1 MDVSNKKHFLTVTD
15 YSVSK
20 ETFELYYDQDLD
32 LLITSPQPSPE
43 NLGRYYESNDYISHT
58 DSKRSLFEKAYHFV
72 KGIALKNKLNLI
84 NNCSSIKG
92 NLLDIGAG
100 TGDFL
105 LTAKQNGWNT
115 IGVEPSEKAKGIAI
129 GKGIQ
134 FSDSTEELE
143 SNSFDVITMWH
154 VLEHVP
160 NLETQIK
167 ELKRLVKP
175 NGTIII
181 AVPNFKSY
189 DANHYGKFWAAFDV
203 PIHFWHFSKTAIKL
217 LFEKEDIKLEK
228 VLPMKFDSFYVSLL
242 SEKYKNGKMNFV
254 KAIWIGLVSNWKANW
269 SLEYSSH
276 IYVLKNTEK
285 AI

>member
-1 MDVSNKKHFLTVTD
+1 MDISNKKHFLTVTD

-115 IGVEPSEKAKGIAI
+115 IGVEPSEKAKGIAV

-160 NLETQIK
+160 NLEIQIK

-189 DANHYGKFWAAFDV
+189 DANYYGKFWAAFDV
-203 PIHFWHFSKTAIKL
+203 PIHFWHFSKTSIKL
-217 LFEKEDIKLEK
+217 LFQKEDIKLEK